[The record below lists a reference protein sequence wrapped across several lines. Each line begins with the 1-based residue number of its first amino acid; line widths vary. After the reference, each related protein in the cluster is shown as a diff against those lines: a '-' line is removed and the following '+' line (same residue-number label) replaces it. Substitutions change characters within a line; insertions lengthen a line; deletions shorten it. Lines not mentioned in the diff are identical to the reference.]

1 MRNLI
6 NLPTD
11 EDYDKP
17 IKSKD
22 AFKSNCIEYES
33 KGDKDKILSI
43 KKYDQA
49 LFKQYNKRS

>member
-6 NLPTD
+6 NLPID

-17 IKSKD
+17 IKSKN
-22 AFKSNCIEYES
+22 AFKSNYIEYES

-49 LFKQYNKRS
+49 LFKQYNKRL